1 MTTGFGRFYTFETL
15 TLCPFDLS
23 LFEIESMTEEEIEWV
38 DDYHQRVYDALAPHL
53 DAEGQ
58 AWLAEHTRS
67 LLILQ

>member
-1 MTTGFGRFYTFETL
+1 
-15 TLCPFDLS
+15 
-23 LFEIESMTEEEIEWV
+23 MTEEEIEWV